1 MLENEQL
8 ITDPKCVAGTFIDY
22 FSEAAVSE
30 GDHLSVDEFQDHPSI
45 KSIAENTEN
54 ENYFD
59 FQPVGTEY
67 VKDILLKLNPRKAV
81 ECDNISQRLLRI
93 TAPALARPL
102 TCLLNHLING
112 CSWPTVWKCS
122 NISPICKKSEETD
135 KTNYR
140 PVPLL
145 TALSK
150 VYERVLFD
158 QMYGA
163 FQCKLSLNLS
173 GYLKGHPCCTA
184 LLKMTKDWRACLDR
198 REAVAAVEIDLSKA
212 FDSVC
217 HSLLIAKLSAY
228 GLSERAS
235 TLMKAYL
242 CGRKQRVKI
251 DNTFSQWKA
260 VRSGVPQGSLLGPLL
275 FNIYRNDL
283 NHFMQGSSLQLY
295 ADDTTTYASDMS
307 PLVLEYIINSDLQS
321 VCKCMV

>member
-1 MLENEQL
+1 M
-8 ITDPKCVAGTFIDY
+8 
-22 FSEAAVSE
+22 
-30 GDHLSVDEFQDHPSI
+30 DHPSI

-54 ENYFD
+54 GNYFD

-81 ECDNISQRLLRI
+81 GRDNISQRLLRI
-93 TAPALARPL
+93 TAPALAQPL

-122 NISPICKKSEETD
+122 NISPIYKKSEETD
-135 KTNYR
+135 KTNNR
-140 PVPLL
+140 PVSLL

-163 FQCKLSLNLS
+163 CQCKLCLNLS
-173 GYLKGHPCCTA
+173 GYLKGHSCCTA
-184 LLKMTKDWRACLDR
+184 LLKMTEDWRACLDR
-198 REAVAAVEIDLSKA
+198 GEAVAAVAIDLSKA

-228 GLSERAS
+228 GLISERAS

-251 DNTFSQWKA
+251 DNIFSQWP
-260 VRSGVPQGSLLGPLL
+260 G
-275 FNIYRNDL
+275 
-283 NHFMQGSSLQLY
+283 
-295 ADDTTTYASDMS
+295 
-307 PLVLEYIINSDLQS
+307 
-321 VCKCMV
+321 C